1 MTMTSTPMPAPRK
14 PRKPRKPRA
23 PVTLDPVF
31 KAAALAVLGQHLG
44 QGHIFSGGTG
54 VSCYVWVTGPSTRK
68 GWNIRALLGGFT
80 LDLRNG
86 RVYTALRAVPGCAEV
101 SINVD

>member
-1 MTMTSTPMPAPRK
+1 MPSTPMPAPRK
-14 PRKPRKPRA
+14 PRAPRK

-31 KAAALAVLGQHLG
+31 LTQALAVLGQHRG

-54 VSCYVWVTGPSTRK
+54 VSCYVWVTGPSTKK
-68 GWNIRALLGGFT
+68 GWNIRTLLGGFT
-80 LDLRNG
+80 LDLQKE
-86 RVYTALRAVPGCAEV
+86 VYTALRAVPGCAEV

>member
-1 MTMTSTPMPAPRK
+1 MTSTAMPA

-31 KAAALAVLGQHLG
+31 KAAALAVLDQHRG

-54 VSCYVWVTGPSTRK
+54 VSCYVWVTGPSTKK
-68 GWNIRALLGGFT
+68 GWNIRTLLGGFT

-86 RVYTALRAVPGCAEV
+86 EVYTALRAVPGCAEV